1 MTLPLQAG
9 IIMTDKDFL
18 DGKRVLIVDDEF
30 DILESLE
37 ELLPTC
43 DITKT
48 ASFNEAKELLET
60 EHFDIAI
67 LDIMG
72 VDGYELLKIA
82 TERKVTAVMLTAYA
96 LSPEDTVKSYKE
108 GAAYYIPKEKM
119 ANITTF
125 LKDVLEAKE
134 KGKSPWWRWLERF
147 ASFYDKRFGPD
158 WMDTDKDFW
167 KKFNHFV

>member
-96 LSPEDTVKSYKE
+96 LSPDKPQVKLPAASR
-108 GAAYYIPKEKM
+108 GASLAQLEFKLRRLLPEASAY
-119 ANITTF
+119 
-125 LKDVLEAKE
+125 
-134 KGKSPWWRWLERF
+134 G
-147 ASFYDKRFGPD
+147 G
-158 WMDTDKDFW
+158 
-167 KKFNHFV
+167 